1 MVMYTV
7 AFMDRVNIGFAA
19 PGMAET
25 FKATPTQIGG
35 ALGVFFLGYMLLP
48 VPAGYLAEHWS
59 TKKWVTIL
67 LMGWAL
73 AGFASGMA
81 QNLMQVYLARFCLG
95 FFEGGVWP
103 AVIVLIGQWFPRQE
117 RATANSLWE
126 VSLPIAAM
134 VTAPLSGVLVP
145 FIGWRGMLIAES
157 VPPLVWAVVWWCM
170 VDDRPET
177 ARWISDAE
185 RQYIEE
191 KLKQERSAVR
201 PVPLSIAWKAMIHPG
216 TLLLAA
222 VYFLSIVGSYGLQL
236 WAPTIIKALGVG
248 YGKTGLLLMIPN
260 FCAIWAMIG
269 AGRISDY
276 LQKRKVVVSAV
287 LFMSSIGFVFM
298 GISGTKV
305 VWLTILFMSI
315 ATAGFFARQ
324 GPLWVIPQQTLPPG
338 AVGLALAVI
347 NLLGNFGGSVGP
359 WLMGYIKTTTNSFIA
374 GFYTLAGVL
383 FLSSFLVLFVNETK
397 RIDLGVPASDRERRN
412 AVESGKG

>member
-19 PGMAET
+19 PGMSES
-25 FKATPTQIGG
+25 FRATPTQIGG

-48 VPAGYLAEHWS
+48 IPAGYLAERWS

-67 LMGWAL
+67 LVGWAL

-81 QNLMQVYLARFCLG
+81 QNLTQLCVARFFLG

-103 AVIVLIGQWFPRQE
+103 AVIVMFGYWFPRKE
-117 RATANSLWE
+117 RATANALWE
-126 VSLPIAAM
+126 VSLPVAAM
-134 VTAPLSGVLVP
+134 ITAPLSGLLVP
-145 FIGWRGMLIAES
+145 FIGWRGMLVAES
-157 VPPLVWAVVWWCM
+157 IPPLLWAVVWWHM
-170 VDDRPET
+170 VEDRPQN
-177 ARWISDAE
+177 ARWLSDRE

-191 KLKQERSAVR
+191 KLQQERANVR
-201 PVPLSIAWKAMIHPG
+201 PVPLRIAWRAMIHPG
-216 TLLLAA
+216 TLFLAA

-269 AGRISDY
+269 AGRISDR
-276 LQKRKVVVSAV
+276 LQKRKVVISAV
-287 LFMSSIGFVFM
+287 LFISSIGFVLM
-298 GISGTKV
+298 GITGTKV

-324 GPLWVIPQQTLPPG
+324 GPLWVIPQQILPPG

-383 FLSSFLVLFVNETK
+383 FLSSVLILFVNETK
-397 RIDLGVPASDRERRN
+397 RIELGGERGPAERQN
-412 AVESGKG
+412 AAQLGKD